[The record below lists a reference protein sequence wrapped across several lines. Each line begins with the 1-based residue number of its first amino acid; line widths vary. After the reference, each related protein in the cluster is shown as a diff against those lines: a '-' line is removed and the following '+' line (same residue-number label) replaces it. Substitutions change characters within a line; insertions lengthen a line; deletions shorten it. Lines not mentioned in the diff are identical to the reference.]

1 MSITADQNAD
11 GRPGGHP
18 PTAVQCALAVVTA
31 GLAVAAAMLALIGT
45 AQAGNVDTSLE
56 EEPYLQDSASVI
68 SDVHG
73 VPSWPGQ
80 AAREACAPVSSG
92 SYSGS
97 LRLEGEAATD
107 GLALTAS
114 IDGRAWGTAIISD
127 GRYAMDI
134 PGDAPARSPCF
145 PGSGTIV
152 FSLDGYSCMPA
163 EEDEMGRV
171 ACSYQSF
178 TPGDHH
184 VDLVCLAATTSAP
197 EPSPEQ
203 VTTAAA
209 VRIDEANGL
218 LEAIARYGQLWQAHS
233 ESTAAGAPA
242 PPTDEASGF
251 VDAIARYGQLWQ
263 AQPESTA
270 VSTPLPRIDGANG
283 LLDAIV
289 MYRQFW
295 QAQSESSAA
304 MAAFVSGLI
313 SYQAG
318 DAQGARTAWEGMLG
332 AFPSP
337 EERAQAHLWLAKA
350 ELALTGD
357 SEAASAHLRQ
367 AQEAAPRSFYALR
380 AEAWLVGQGAAPFA
394 EREGAIRPPAD
405 PDWDA
410 VEEWITSLAGP
421 EAMVAG
427 LSPFDLEAWQR
438 GQQFH
443 WLGMEREATS
453 EFLSLIDQS
462 SAHPWSLYRLA
473 RTFDNLDMTHL
484 AARAA
489 SRLLAKAN
497 VPLEQVPRALVELVY
512 PFAYPSLIETV
523 AAENELSPLLLLA
536 LIRQESF
543 FDPLA
548 GSYAGALGLTQVMP
562 STGQGIAADLN
573 VEGFSASDLLQP
585 EVNIRF
591 GAHYLRS
598 QLDTFNGNIYFALA
612 AYNAGPDSVRRWRQG
627 LPTSDM
633 GLFVE
638 LIDFAETRS
647 YVKLVLE
654 NYAVYRFLYG
664 GADHPTLVR
673 IPRS

>member
-1 MSITADQNAD
+1 MSITADEKA
-11 GRPGGHP
+11 GGCPSGQP

-45 AQAGNVDTSLE
+45 AQAGNVGVVLE
-56 EEPYLQDSASVI
+56 EEPYPQDSAFLVY
-68 SDVHG
+68 DVHG

-80 AAREACAPVSSG
+80 AVRASCEPVPSG

-97 LRLEGEAATD
+97 LRLEGEAATE
-107 GLALTAS
+107 GLTLTAS
-114 IDGRAWGTAIISD
+114 IDGRPWGTAIISD

-134 PGDAPARSPCF
+134 PKDAPARSPCF

-152 FSLDGYSCMPA
+152 FSLEGYSCMPA
-163 EEDEMGRV
+163 EEDGMGRV
-171 ACSYQSF
+171 ACGYHSF
-178 TPGDHH
+178 TPGDHN
-184 VDLVCLAATTSAP
+184 VDLVCLAASTTAP
-197 EPSPEQ
+197 EPSPEE
-203 VTTAAA
+203 VTRAAA
-209 VRIDEANGL
+209 VRIEEVNGL
-218 LEAIARYGQLWQAHS
+218 LEAIARYQQLWQIQP
-233 ESTAAGAPA
+233 ESSAATAPA
-242 PPTDEASGF
+242 PQTDEASGF
-251 VDAIARYGQLWQ
+251 VDAIGRYGQLWQ
-263 AQPESTA
+263 TQPESSTA
-270 VSTPLPRIDGANG
+270 GAPAPRIDGANG

-289 MYRQFW
+289 MYRQAW

-318 DAQGARTAWEGMLG
+318 DAQGAKVAWEGMLN
-332 AFPSP
+332 AFPTP

-367 AQEAAPRSFYALR
+367 AQEAAPGSFYALR
-380 AEAWLVGQGAAPFA
+380 AEAWLAGQGAAPFA
-394 EREGAIRPPAD
+394 EREGTIRTPAD

-421 EAMVAG
+421 EVMVGG

-443 WLGMEREATS
+443 WLGMEREATA

-473 RTFDNLDMTHL
+473 RTFYNLDMTHL

-489 SRLLAKAN
+489 TRLLAKAN
-497 VPLEQVPRALVELVY
+497 IPLEQAPRALVEMVY
-512 PFAYPSLIETV
+512 PFGYSSLIETV
-523 AAENELSPLLLLA
+523 AAENDLSPLLLLA

-543 FDPLA
+543 FDPQA

-562 STGQGIAADLN
+562 STGQGIAAELN

-585 EVNIRF
+585 EVSIRF

-598 QLDTFNGNIYFALA
+598 QLNNFDGNIYFALA
-612 AYNAGPDSVRRWRQG
+612 AYNAGPDSVRRWRQN

-638 LIDFAETRS
+638 LIDFVETRS
-647 YVKLVLE
+647 YVKVVLE